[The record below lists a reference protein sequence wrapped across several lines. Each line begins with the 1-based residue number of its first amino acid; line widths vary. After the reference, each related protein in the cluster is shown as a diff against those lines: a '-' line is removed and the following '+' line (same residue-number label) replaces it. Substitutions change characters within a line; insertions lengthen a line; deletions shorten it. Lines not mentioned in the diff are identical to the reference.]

1 MLIRNIEIAML
12 TKDTSKKTL
21 RMLICTVL
29 YDCIIMDQKKQMWKP
44 GGLSFH
50 GCVTLG
56 YFLTSG
62 ILGFLL
68 CNLTPQ
74 VCSEGSI
81 R

>member
-1 MLIRNIEIAML
+1 MV
-12 TKDTSKKTL
+12 TSNKLKYILDFVAKKV
-21 RMLICTVL
+21 IV
-29 YDCIIMDQKKQMWKP
+29 IDQKKQMWKP

-68 CNLTPQ
+68 CNLTP
-74 VCSEGSI
+74 
-81 R
+81 